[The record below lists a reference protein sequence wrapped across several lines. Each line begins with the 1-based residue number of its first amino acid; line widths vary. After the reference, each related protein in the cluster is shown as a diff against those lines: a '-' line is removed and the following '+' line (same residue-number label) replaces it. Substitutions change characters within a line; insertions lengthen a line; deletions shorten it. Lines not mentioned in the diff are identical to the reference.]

1 MNILF
6 FFFNLKLRHEKNIST
21 LPKACWIP
29 DKCQQESLKENIKH
43 HISHILLKYVDFL
56 KPVKSVV
63 PPYIAHKFIELTKTK
78 SVFLN
83 CELIEASENSASG
96 MISIMQRIH
105 ELSVPHAR
113 QTDKR
118 VIERVVFGGDVLTNE
133 RAKITAQQN
142 MQLNKCDVDKLVGL
156 IHRPEGLHR
165 EMNFLIV
172 SGRDVHFVLFL
183 DFIFY
188 CFYYWYLLEYLS
200 HIILKK
206 FIIIFIISDI
216 KLPLHTIFCVKI
228 LK

>member
-1 MNILF
+1 
-6 FFFNLKLRHEKNIST
+6 
-21 LPKACWIP
+21 
-29 DKCQQESLKENIKH
+29 
-43 HISHILLKYVDFL
+43 
-56 KPVKSVV
+56 
-63 PPYIAHKFIELTKTK
+63 
-78 SVFLN
+78 
-83 CELIEASENSASG
+83 

-113 QTDKR
+113 QMDKR
-118 VIERVVFGGDVLTNE
+118 VIERVVFGGDALTNE
-133 RAKITAQQN
+133 RAFTAQQN
-142 MQLNKCDVDKLVGL
+142 MQLNKWGVDKLVCL

-165 EMNFLIV
+165 EMNFLII

-188 CFYYWYLLEYLS
+188 CFYFWYLLEYLK

-228 LK
+228 SK

>member
-1 MNILF
+1 MNF
-6 FFFNLKLRHEKNIST
+6 QFHM
-21 LPKACWIP
+21 P
-29 DKCQQESLKENIKH
+29 DKR
-43 HISHILLKYVDFL
+43 
-56 KPVKSVV
+56 
-63 PPYIAHKFIELTKTK
+63 TK
-78 SVFLN
+78 
-83 CELIEASENSASG
+83 
-96 MISIMQRIH
+96 
-105 ELSVPHAR
+105 
-113 QTDKR
+113 